1 MTTLT
6 LIGSGSKSAASKN
19 SKPQVKPHCK
29 ASIEDIDW
37 IRSQSPCV
45 QQLWLDC
52 IAAEQFGGAEHT
64 LETNLSN
71 NAFKKAKKALEEKGL
86 FSFIDVFERK
96 DSTRAKL
103 SGHRVKNLHGYYNKA
118 YWESYNESLIE
129 IVESPSI
136 TNKHEIIA
144 NFHEMMPKNAQI
156 LTEQELQNPNNVV
169 NPISEEI
176 TTIPHEITLENHSV
190 IPNFHEM
197 IPKSA
202 ESVIGQEF
210 QNPNNVVNSSSEE
223 ITTIAHEMTIENHQ
237 MTLENHSVIPNFH
250 EMIPKSAQILTEQEL
265 QNPNNVLTNIEQPT
279 KVVQYIEKAPNPA
292 LQGGGV
298 GVEKCKEIIKPL
310 TKEEIFNSLELATR
324 GVCPPDEI
332 MNQILETGYAVDMIQ
347 LIAVH
352 PEWGVRIFQGK
363 VIRCGEIEISD
374 NTKWRSQRMRQLATF
389 DALGEC
395 PDVEFL
401 RCCWNDPPLQ
411 VKLRQMIKKY
421 QWDLSPIAV

>member
-52 IAAEQFGGAEHT
+52 IAAKQFGGAEHT

-86 FSFIDVFERK
+86 FSFIDIFERK

-144 NFHEMMPKNAQI
+144 NFHEMIPKN
-156 LTEQELQNPNNVV
+156 
-169 NPISEEI
+169 
-176 TTIPHEITLENHSV
+176 
-190 IPNFHEM
+190 
-197 IPKSA
+197 A

-223 ITTIAHEMTIENHQ
+223 ITTIAHEITLENHQ

-250 EMIPKSAQILTEQEL
+250 EMMPKNAQILTEQEL
-265 QNPNNVLTNIEQPT
+265 QNPNNVLTN
-279 KVVQYIEKAPNPA
+279 NPS
-292 LQGGGV
+292 
-298 GVEKCKEIIKPL
+298 C
-310 TKEEIFNSLELATR
+310 
-324 GVCPPDEI
+324 
-332 MNQILETGYAVDMIQ
+332 
-347 LIAVH
+347 
-352 PEWGVRIFQGK
+352 
-363 VIRCGEIEISD
+363 
-374 NTKWRSQRMRQLATF
+374 
-389 DALGEC
+389 
-395 PDVEFL
+395 
-401 RCCWNDPPLQ
+401 
-411 VKLRQMIKKY
+411 
-421 QWDLSPIAV
+421 